1 MEPLDIDKV
10 QADLKTKKIG
20 RSIIHE
26 MTCDST
32 MNIARSEAQDGASHG
47 TIVVAE
53 EQTSGRGRFGRS
65 WTSPPGENLYLT
77 LILRPPLQR
86 LRSLSMIAPLAVCLA
101 AEDVTGVAAGI
112 KWPND
117 VLVGG
122 RKLSGILVESEV
134 SGDDVRFAL
143 VGIGVNVNFD
153 PDADDEIREIAT
165 SLMRE
170 RGRQVSREATLA
182 GLLNRFE
189 QLYESPVKSIVEAWR
204 SRLETLGRPVKLSLG
219 DKVYEGVAE
228 GVDEAGSLVLRC
240 PDGSTMTFEA
250 GEVSLRDPDST

>member
-1 MEPLDIDKV
+1 MTPLDIDEI
-10 QADLKTKKIG
+10 QASLSTKKIG

-47 TIVVAE
+47 TIVIAE

-65 WTSPPGENLYLT
+65 WTSPQGVNLYLT
-77 LILRPPLQR
+77 LILRPALER

-101 AEDVTGVAAGI
+101 VEDVTGVHAEI

-122 RKLSGILVESEV
+122 RKLSGILVETEV

-143 VGIGVNVNFD
+143 VGIGVNVNLD
-153 PDADDEIREIAT
+153 VDAADEIRDIAT

-170 RGRQVSREATLA
+170 RGRQVSREATLV

-189 QLYESPVKSIVEAWR
+189 QLYERPSAEVVEAWR
-204 SRLETLGRPVKLSLG
+204 ARLETLGRRVTVTAG
-219 DKVYEGVAE
+219 DQSYEGTAE
-228 GVDEAGSLVLRC
+228 DVNERGSLVLRL
-240 PDGSTMTFEA
+240 PDGSSMTFEA
-250 GEVSLRDPDST
+250 AEVSLRVPDSP